1 MPKQLRWRNRLPE
14 SAEVTAFL
22 HRLLNLAD
30 TALRIGAMAKVNF
43 SSLTAIR
50 HGEETAS
57 INRFLNLTDV
67 ALHSAA

>member
-14 SAEVTAFL
+14 SAEETAFL

-30 TALRIGAMAKVNF
+30 TALHIEAMAKVNF
-43 SSLTAIR
+43 SLLTAI
-50 HGEETAS
+50 HGEETAF